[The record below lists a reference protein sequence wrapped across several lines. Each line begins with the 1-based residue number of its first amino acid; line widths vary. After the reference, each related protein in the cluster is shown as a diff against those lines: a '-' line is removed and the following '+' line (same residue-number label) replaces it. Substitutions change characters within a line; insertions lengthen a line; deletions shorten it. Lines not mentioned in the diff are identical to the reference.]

1 MNETMKPSIPMVD
14 IVFVIVWDLNKIV
27 GEQIY
32 FLSMDI
38 NKLKKEI
45 DLRYENYQSTKRM
58 VNKLRQDM
66 NTRQQLGVK
75 REELIVYYI
84 RALVP

>member
-1 MNETMKPSIPMVD
+1 MVD